1 MAHDPHTHDR
11 RDREVIVERGRG
23 GPGAAIAAIVAVVL
37 LALVVWFLFTNFLGG
52 ERSGS
57 GSDSD
62 VNVPEKIDVNV
73 DEQGGGQGG
82 QGGAP

>member
-11 RDREVIVERGRG
+11 REREVIVERGRG
-23 GPGAAIAAIVAVVL
+23 GPGAIIGAIVAVVL

-52 ERSGS
+52 GQR
-57 GSDSD
+57 SDSD
-62 VNVPEKIDVNV
+62 VNVPERIDVNV